1 MEEWQDVGVC
11 RVEDSSIIKSKSPLA
26 LSLELWGLV
35 SASLLV
41 RVKNIDW
48 RPTLANGALPISV
61 LTVELRSQPNA
72 LRRVSVFPDSRTAQ
86 RGAARLFA
94 RKRGES
100 RSRRT
105 RSAGFGRT
113 APRARAGALP
123 DSAGRA
129 CRSAYSVVL
138 RARPAGRRPLSRR
151 ARFTAPAASSSLPW
165 GTSSMPS
172 APASAAPSPP

>member
-1 MEEWQDVGVC
+1 MEEWQDIEVCGVGN
-11 RVEDSSIIKSKSPLA
+11 SSIVKSKSSLA

-41 RVKNIDW
+41 RVKNTDW

-72 LRRVSVFPDSRTAQ
+72 LRRVGVFPDSRTAQ

-100 RSRRT
+100 RSLRT
-105 RSAGFGRT
+105 RSAGFGHTALRT
-113 APRARAGALP
+113 CAGALP
-123 DSAGRA
+123 DSAGRVW
-129 CRSAYSVVL
+129 RSAYSVVL
-138 RARPAGRRPLSRR
+138 RARPAGRRPSPDGRGSRPPRR
-151 ARFTAPAASSSLPW
+151 AAARRRGPPPRPAPL
-165 GTSSMPS
+165 
-172 APASAAPSPP
+172 